1 MTETATRIDACGID
15 TDDQLSVVIHVA
27 KSLRTSISAPKLRI
41 MAAPSSMK
49 QPASSDA
56 SAGGTLRASAVSGGL
71 WMSTQ
76 VAVNKVVSLGVTL
89 LTMHMLEP
97 QQFGIATLA
106 ASVLGVV
113 AILPHF
119 TLTDVLLAQP
129 DALERLMGTA
139 NRICIAVTIA
149 TVLVLACAGPL
160 AAKFFHQPALTE
172 ACLVLALRPVAEW
185 MVLVPQTRL
194 RARLRFRSLASID
207 GSTQTMATIMGIA
220 MAWFGFGYESLL
232 LPQIL
237 FTALRGWLYRR
248 ADGHHPR
255 ASPTWVRFA
264 VRPIFAAYLLSGL
277 GQYVH
282 AGIFMLTPLLIGVF
296 GSETDVGF
304 YATATS
310 LSNSIN
316 VVVAVSIG
324 AVLQPVFAK
333 LTHERDRQ
341 TAAFL
346 RTTRL
351 IAAIAMP
358 SCMLQ
363 ATLAPIVFH
372 TILPE
377 KWTGA
382 ILMTQALCVG
392 QMFYFPITST
402 IGLLKAQRRF
412 GELFVWQAVQIVLA
426 GLAMLWIGTSWPTS
440 AGMAITVAAACWPLL
455 SSPVG
460 VWIAIRGRDKRLGDV
475 LSVFKTP
482 LIASVI
488 AIIPTSLATMAL
500 TPAGRVADW
509 IGLAAIPVLS
519 AFTYLVVLR
528 AMDRAL
534 HDELKDLI
542 SLTMKMSGV
551 RRTGCAR

>member
-1 MTETATRIDACGID
+1 
-15 TDDQLSVVIHVA
+15 
-27 KSLRTSISAPKLRI
+27 
-41 MAAPSSMK
+41 MAVPSPLK

-56 SAGGTLRASAVSGGL
+56 SAAGTLRASAVSGGL

-76 VAVNKVVSLGVTL
+76 VAVNKVISLGGTL

-113 AILPHF
+113 AILPPF

-139 NRICIAVTIA
+139 NRICIVVTIA

-160 AAKFFHQPALTE
+160 AATLFHQPALTE

-207 GSTQTMATIMGIA
+207 GSTQTMATILGIA
-220 MAWFGFGYESLL
+220 MAWVGFGYESLL

-248 ADGHHPR
+248 ADGHHQH
-255 ASPTWVRFA
+255 ASPSWVRSS

-282 AGIFMLTPLLIGVF
+282 AGMFMLTPLLIGLF

-304 YATATS
+304 YATASS

-316 VVVAVSIG
+316 VVVAASIG

-333 LTHERDRQ
+333 LMHDRDRQ

-351 IAAIAMP
+351 VAAIAMP
-358 SCMLQ
+358 TCLLQ
-363 ATLAPIVFH
+363 ATLAPVVFR
-372 TILPE
+372 TMLPE
-377 KWTGA
+377 KWSGA

-392 QMFYFPITST
+392 QMFYFPISSA

-412 GELFVWQAVQIVLA
+412 GELFAWQAAQIVLA
-426 GLAMLWIGTSWPTS
+426 GLAMLWIGRSWTTS
-440 AGMAITVAAACWPLL
+440 AGMGITVAAACWPLL

-460 VWIAIRGRDKRLGDV
+460 VWIAIRGRKRRLGDV
-475 LSVFKTP
+475 QSVFRTP
-482 LIASVI
+482 LIAAVI
-488 AIIPTSLATMAL
+488 AIIPTSLAAMAL
-500 TPAGRVADW
+500 TPVGHFADW
-509 IGLAAIPVLS
+509 VGLAAIPVLG

-528 AMDRAL
+528 AIDRAL
-534 HDELKDLI
+534 HAELKDLI
-542 SLTMKMSGV
+542 TSTLKMSGL
-551 RRTGCAR
+551 RRTRCGG